1 MARKRKKI
9 TKFLKRM
16 QKKLIV
22 LFLLITV
29 ALTALIG
36 RLMYIEYSQGDK
48 YEKIVLS
55 QQGFDSRIIPYQR
68 GDIVDTKGTV
78 LATSLDV
85 YNVIFDCTVLSKQ
98 EQKVIDGTI
107 SAMTACFPELKAE
120 ELYQKVKEEPE
131 NPYTILLRKLPYE
144 QIQPFIEMQAD
155 TKSYPNLNK
164 NAVWFEKEYVR
175 NYPYGQT
182 AASLIGF
189 VSGGNVGTIGMENY
203 YNSTLNGLN
212 GREYGY
218 LNSDNNY
225 EKTIRGAKDG
235 NTIVSTIDIHIQG
248 IVEEKLAK
256 FNQEHTNGYIEGPG
270 CKNIAAIVMNPQ
282 NGEVLAMAKYPTFD
296 LNNPRDVSAYYTEEE
311 LAGKTEE
318 EKMDMLNELWQ
329 NFCISYI
336 FEPGSTVKPITVAC
350 GLDTGTLS
358 GNETYV
364 CDGQEDFNGTE
375 VHCVSRAGHG
385 TETVEKSL
393 MDSCNDAL
401 MQMSYTIGAEN
412 FKNYQKIFGFGQKTG
427 IDLTGEERGL
437 LFDKM
442 TPIDLATNSFGQNFN
457 CTMIQVASAF
467 SSLINGGQYYQ
478 PHVVKKILDSEGNT
492 LETIKP
498 VLLKETT
505 SKETSEMI
513 KSYLYKTVSEGTGNE
528 AKVDGYSMGG
538 KTGTAQKQPRTD
550 KTYLVSFIGYL
561 PQENPEL
568 VIYLIID
575 EPNFKEQAHS
585 NYAQG
590 VVKEILEEI
599 LPYMN
604 LYPDEEKTQTP
615 EDGQVPEG
623 GQAPEGG
630 ENPEDGQTP
639 EEGQQPEGGGQIP
652 EGGQAPEEGQ
662 QPEGGENPEGG
673 GQTPEGD
680 PQPLTGGEGEFED
693 EPPVDP
699 F

>member
-1 MARKRKKI
+1 
-9 TKFLKRM
+9 M

-36 RLMYIEYSQGDK
+36 RLMYIEYSQGEK

-55 QQGFDSRIIPYQR
+55 QQGYDSRIIPYQR
-68 GDIVDTKGTV
+68 GDIVDAKGTV

-98 EQKVIDGTI
+98 KKEIIDGTI

-155 TKSYPNLNK
+155 SKSYPNINK
-164 NAVWFEKEYVR
+164 NAVWFEKEYIR

-203 YNSTLNGLN
+203 YNNTLNGLN

-256 FNQEHTNGYIEGPG
+256 FNQENTNGYLEGPG
-270 CKNIAAIVMNPQ
+270 SKNIAAIVMNPQ
-282 NGEVLAMAKYPTFD
+282 NGDVLAMAKYPTFD
-296 LNNPRDVSAYYTEEE
+296 LNNPRDISAYYTEEE
-311 LAGKTEE
+311 LAGKNEE
-318 EKMDMLNELWQ
+318 EQVEMLNDLWE
-329 NFCISYI
+329 NFCISYT

-350 GLDTGTLS
+350 GLDTGTLNGS
-358 GNETYV
+358 ETYV
-364 CDGQEDFNGTE
+364 CDGKEDFNGTP
-375 VHCVSRAGHG
+375 VNCVSRVGHG
-385 TETVEKSL
+385 TETIEKSL

-401 MQMSYTIGAEN
+401 MQMSYSIGAEN
-412 FKNYQKIFGFGQKTG
+412 FMNYQEIFGFGQKTG
-427 IDLTGEERGL
+427 IDLPGEERGIL
-437 LFDKM
+437 YEKM
-442 TPIDLATNSFGQNFN
+442 TPIDLATNSFGQNYN
-457 CTMIQVASAF
+457 CTMIQVAAAF

-478 PHVVKKILDSEGNT
+478 PHVVKKILDPEGNT

-513 KSYLYKTVSEGTGNE
+513 KEYLYKTVSEGTGSE
-528 AKVDGYSMGG
+528 AKVNGYSMGG
-538 KTGTAQKQPRTD
+538 KTGTAQKHPRAE
-550 KTYLVSFIGYL
+550 KKYLVSFIGYL

-585 NYAQG
+585 NYAQA
-590 VVKEILEEI
+590 VVKEILEEL

-604 LYPDEEKTQTP
+604 LYPDEEMTPVPEEEQTP
-615 EDGQVPEG
+615 EGSQEPG
-623 GQAPEGG
+623 
-630 ENPEDGQTP
+630 GQTP
-639 EEGQQPEGGGQIP
+639 EEGDEP
-652 EGGQAPEEGQ
+652 
-662 QPEGGENPEGG
+662 
-673 GQTPEGD
+673 
-680 PQPLTGGEGEFED
+680 FED
-693 EPPVDP
+693 EIPVDP

>member
-1 MARKRKKI
+1 
-9 TKFLKRM
+9 M

-107 SAMTACFPELKAE
+107 SAMTACFPDLKAE

-318 EKMDMLNELWQ
+318 EQMDMLNELWQ

-427 IDLTGEERGL
+427 IDLPGEERGL

-513 KSYLYKTVSEGTGNE
+513 KSYLYKTVSEGTGGE

-615 EDGQVPEG
+615 EDGQTPEG

-630 ENPEDGQTP
+630 GENPEGG
-639 EEGQQPEGGGQIP
+639 EQPEGGGEAP
-652 EGGQAPEEGQ
+652 EGGQAPEDGE
-662 QPEGGENPEGG
+662 QPEGGGENPEGG